1 MSKLLAL
8 TPFMPHFLKVLL
20 LLLCLGSISILGCG
34 GETDSPEKRVEPGL
48 VVVVQ
53 ADEDPGRPGYF
64 DFGVVE
70 DGKTVSHTFVLENQ
84 DSRDVTIQ
92 KVDPGCG
99 CTVARVMRIEKDGS
113 RTPPMAKRPLELLIL
128 EPGMRAEIALRVD
141 TKAVKVKNTDKLFM
155 VRISTNALD
164 NPYLTLECHLIVDQP
179 WQIAPASVNLMNV
192 PEGAGATGK
201 VTIKSANEKRGLM
214 LGEIQSLPEGTTAV
228 LVRQEQFQAPVWTL
242 EAGFVAPVPLG
253 RQGFDVWIDTVRA
266 DGTAAEPI
274 LVKVAGNVTA
284 DVGFM
289 PERIFLRPNPP
300 GIGIKTDAGLG
311 KAITKLRSL
320 LTGHTFKVV
329 GYQITGEQAEHL
341 EFDAQPVRPNANGA
355 SNEWDLSLIAKDS
368 LPVEQFTGTIE
379 IELDDAQYKQ
389 MELPYVGLGFVQ

>member
-8 TPFMPHFLKVLL
+8 PPHMPHISKVLL
-20 LLLCLGSISILGCG
+20 LLLWLVATPILGCG
-34 GETDSPEKRVEPGL
+34 NEAEVTNHGVEPGL
-48 VVVVQ
+48 VVAIQ
-53 ADEDPGRPGYF
+53 PDEDPERPGYF

-70 DGKTVSHTFVLENQ
+70 DGQIVSHTFVLENK

-113 RTPPMAKRPLELLIL
+113 RTPPMAERPLELLIL
-128 EPGMRAEIALRVD
+128 EPGMRAEIELLVD
-141 TKAVKVKNTDKLFM
+141 TKAVKIKNIDKLFM

-179 WQIAPASVNLMNV
+179 WQIAPASVNLLNV
-192 PEGAGATGK
+192 PQGAGATGK
-201 VTIKSANEKRGLM
+201 VTIKSANEKKGLM
-214 LGEIQSLPEGTTAV
+214 LGEIQSLPKGTTAK

-242 EAGFVAPVPLG
+242 EAGFLAPVPIG

-266 DGTAAEPI
+266 DGSPAEPI

-289 PERIFLRPNPP
+289 PERMILRPNPS
-300 GIGIKTDAGLG
+300 GIGIKTEVGLG
-311 KAITKLRSL
+311 KTIAKLSSHL
-320 LTGHTFKVV
+320 SGHTLKVV
-329 GYQITGEQAEHL
+329 GYQITGDQADHL

-355 SNEWDLSLIAKDS
+355 SSEWNLSLIAKDS
-368 LPVEQFTGTIE
+368 LSVEKFTGTIN